1 MSAQPRHASQ
11 VTCQVCN
18 QSRRRDDVEPA
29 DLVRPSI
36 VDAIRAE
43 GRPWDPAGYIC
54 WDDLHRYRT
63 QHIADLLAMEKGELS
78 ELDRDVVRTIQR
90 QELLSTDLAPE
101 MAEPLTVGQRAADRV
116 AGFGGSWHFI
126 GLFAAVIVV
135 WIGLNGLALVRAPFD
150 PYPFILLNLVLSL
163 IAAVQAPVIMM
174 SQNRMEAKD
183 RKRAEN
189 DYRINLKSELEIRV
203 LNDKIDRLLSRQWQR
218 LLEIQDIQMDFMQ
231 ELARR
236 NESHR

>member
-1 MSAQPRHASQ
+1 MSAQSRHVSH
-11 VTCQVCN
+11 VTCQICN
-18 QSRRRDDVEPA
+18 QSKRSDDAQPA

-43 GRPWDPAGYIC
+43 GRAWDPAGYIC
-54 WDDLHRYRT
+54 WADLHHYRT
-63 QHIADLLAMEKGELS
+63 QHIADLLEKEKGELS

-90 QELLSTDLAPE
+90 QQLLSTDVARE
-101 MAEPLTVGQRAADRV
+101 MAEPLSLGQRAADRV
-116 AGFGGSWHFI
+116 AGFGGSWTFI
-126 GLFAAVIVV
+126 GLFAGVVVV
-135 WIGLNGLALVRAPFD
+135 WIGLNSLALVRGPFD

-163 IAAVQAPVIMM
+163 IAAVEAPVIMM

-183 RKRAEN
+183 RQRAEN

-203 LNDKIDRLLSRQWQR
+203 LNEKIDRLLSRQWQR
-218 LLEIQDIQMDFMQ
+218 LLEIQDIQMDVMQ

-236 NESHR
+236 NESHH

>member
-1 MSAQPRHASQ
+1 
-11 VTCQVCN
+11 
-18 QSRRRDDVEPA
+18 
-29 DLVRPSI
+29 
-36 VDAIRAE
+36 
-43 GRPWDPAGYIC
+43 
-54 WDDLHRYRT
+54 
-63 QHIADLLAMEKGELS
+63 
-78 ELDRDVVRTIQR
+78 
-90 QELLSTDLAPE
+90 
-101 MAEPLTVGQRAADRV
+101 
-116 AGFGGSWHFI
+116 
-126 GLFAAVIVV
+126 
-135 WIGLNGLALVRAPFD
+135 
-150 PYPFILLNLVLSL
+150 YPFILLNLVLSL